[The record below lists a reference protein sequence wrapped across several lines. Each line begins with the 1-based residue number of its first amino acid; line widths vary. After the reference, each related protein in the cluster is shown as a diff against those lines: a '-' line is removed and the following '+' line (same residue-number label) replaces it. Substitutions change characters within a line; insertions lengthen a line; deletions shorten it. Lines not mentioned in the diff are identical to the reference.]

1 MPVDARRAL
10 YEAAVALL
18 TRFKRK
24 DKVEDGGT
32 TSDDMLDP
40 KLLTL

>member
-10 YEAAVALL
+10 YEAAFGLL

-24 DKVEDGGT
+24 DKVEDG
-32 TSDDMLDP
+32 TSDDMLDA
-40 KLLTL
+40 KLLTR